1 MKKSAIILSVVA
13 LMFLVATP
21 VMAMGLAEDA
31 RAAGYVLPG
40 EEVAAPEEN
49 LLENAAD
56 YIKALYDKSTKSN
69 PAPRTTADFEVYDQ
83 LAIKGQTFT
92 IAWSTDTEYVVAEEK
107 GDHVVLIN
115 IDEAAPQET
124 VYNLIAVV
132 TDAAT
137 GESIT
142 LSMPKTLPQGSTD
155 PAPEEIV
162 LSAYLLADGE
172 YLPKEVRLIGK
183 VVAIPTAYSE
193 QYGNI
198 TVNIQIGALADN
210 IIQCYRLSGEGC
222 ANIKEGDVITVQG
235 KIKNY
240 KGTIEFDKPTLVGFG
255 GIPDQSAT
263 LDAAFALADGEAMKG
278 LQVLVGTIVAIPTV
292 YSADYNNI
300 TVNIQPLGDERIVQC
315 YRLAGGAEL
324 KEGDVITVVGNI
336 KNYKGTI
343 EFDKACRYLDDRA
356 YGSVKT
362 LFKAYEL
369 EDGKALEGARKIT
382 GTIVAIPSAYSE
394 QYGNITVNLQVG
406 GLEEYIIQCYRLTG
420 GADLEIGDTI
430 TVSGIIK
437 NYKGTIEFDKNCTYV
452 KAE

>member
-1 MKKSAIILSVVA
+1 MKKSAIILTLVA
-13 LMFLVATP
+13 LMLFVAMP

-31 RAAGYVLPG
+31 KAAGIYLPG
-40 EEVAAPEEN
+40 REPAAPAEN

-83 LAIKGQTFT
+83 LAIKGEIFT
-92 IAWSTDTEYVVAEEK
+92 IAWSTDTEYVKAVEK
-107 GDHVVLIN
+107 GDHVVLID

-132 TDAAT
+132 TSAA
-137 GESIT
+137 GESVT
-142 LSMPKTLPQGSTD
+142 LSMPKTLPQGSND

-183 VVAIPTAYSE
+183 VVAIPTVYSE

-198 TVNIQIGALADN
+198 TVNIQIAALADN

-222 ANIKEGDVITVQG
+222 ADIKEGDVITVQG

-278 LQVLVGTIVAIPTV
+278 VQVLVGTIVAIPTV
-292 YSADYNNI
+292 YSEQYNNI

-324 KEGDVITVVGNI
+324 KEGDVITVVGTI

-343 EFDKACRYLDDRA
+343 EFDKACRYMLDDGA

-369 EDGKALEGARKIT
+369 DEGKALEGARKIK
-382 GTIVAIPSAYSE
+382 GTIVSIPTAYSAD
-394 QYGNITVNLQVG
+394 YNNITVNLQVG
-406 GLEEYIIQCYRLTG
+406 PLEEYVIQCYRLTG
-420 GADLEIGDTI
+420 GADLQIGDVI

-437 NYKGTIEFDKNCTYV
+437 DYKGTKEFDKGCTYE
-452 KAE
+452 K

>member
-1 MKKSAIILSVVA
+1 MKKSVLILSIAA
-13 LMFLVATP
+13 LLLLVAMP
-21 VMAMGLAEDA
+21 VMANGFAEDMK
-31 RAAGYVLPG
+31 AAGYVLPG
-40 EEVAAPEEN
+40 QEAPAEN

-83 LAIKGQTFT
+83 IAIKGQVFT
-92 IAWSTDTEYVVAEEK
+92 IDWSTDTEYVKAVPQ
-107 GDHVVLIN
+107 GNNVVLID

-124 VYNLIAVV
+124 LYNLIAVV

-137 GESIT
+137 GEKIS
-142 LSMPKTLPQGSTD
+142 LAMPKTLPQGSTD

-162 LSAYLLADGE
+162 FTAYQLGDGE
-172 YLPKEVRLIGK
+172 AMAKEVRLTGT
-183 VVAIPTAYSE
+183 VVAIPTVYSE

-198 TVNIQIGALADN
+198 TVNIQIAALADN
-210 IIQCYRLSGEGC
+210 IIQCYRLSGDGC
-222 ANIKEGDVITVQG
+222 ADIKEGDVITVQG

-240 KGTIEFDKPTLVGFG
+240 KGTIEFDKPVLVGFG
-255 GIPDQSAT
+255 AIPDQSAT

-315 YRLAGGAEL
+315 YRLAGGADL
-324 KEGDVITVVGNI
+324 KEGDVITVIGTI

-343 EFDKACRYLDDRA
+343 EFDKACRYVDAEA
-356 YGSVKT
+356 YASVKT
-362 LFKAYEL
+362 LFKAYDLDE
-369 EDGKALEGARKIT
+369 GKALEGTRQVT
-382 GTIVAIPSAYSE
+382 GTIVAIPTAYSAD
-394 QYGNITVNLQVG
+394 YNNITVNLQVG
-406 GLEEYIIQCYRLTG
+406 GLDDYIIQCYRLTG
-420 GADLEIGDTI
+420 GADLQVGDTI

-437 NYKGTIEFDKNCTYV
+437 DYKGTKEFDKGCTYT
-452 KAE
+452 K

>member
-1 MKKSAIILSVVA
+1 MKKSTIILTLVA
-13 LMFLVATP
+13 LMLFVAMP

-31 RAAGYVLPG
+31 KAAGIYLPG
-40 EEVAAPEEN
+40 REPAAPAEN
-49 LLENAAD
+49 LLENAAE
-56 YIKALYDKSTKSN
+56 YIKALYDKSSKSN

-83 LAIKGQTFT
+83 IAIKGEIFT
-92 IAWSTDTEYVVAEEK
+92 IAWSTDTEYVKAVEK
-107 GDHVVLIN
+107 GDHVVLID

-132 TDAAT
+132 TSAA
-137 GESIT
+137 GENVT
-142 LSMPKTLPQGSTD
+142 LSMPKTLPQGSND

-162 LSAYLLADGE
+162 LAAYLLADGE
-172 YLPKEVRLIGK
+172 YMPKEVRLVGK
-183 VVAIPTAYSE
+183 VVAIPTVYSE

-222 ANIKEGDVITVQG
+222 ADIKEGDVITVQG

-278 LQVLVGTIVAIPTV
+278 TQVLVGTIVAIPTV

-324 KEGDVITVVGNI
+324 KEGDVITVVGTI

-343 EFDKACRYLDDRA
+343 EFDKACRYVDADA
-356 YGSVKT
+356 YSSVKT
-362 LFKAYEL
+362 LMKAYEL
-369 EDGKALEGARKIT
+369 EEGKALEGARQVT
-382 GTIVAIPSAYSE
+382 GTVVEIPTAYSPD
-394 QYGNITVNLQVG
+394 YGNITVNIQVG
-406 GLEEYIIQCYRLTG
+406 GLDDLKIQCYRLTG
-420 GADLEIGDTI
+420 GEDLQIGDVI

-437 NYKGTIEFDKNCTYV
+437 DYKGTKEFDKNCTYT

>member
-1 MKKSAIILSVVA
+1 MKKSAIILTLVA
-13 LMFLVATP
+13 LMLFVAMP

-31 RAAGYVLPG
+31 KAAGIYLPG
-40 EEVAAPEEN
+40 REPAAPAEN

-83 LAIKGQTFT
+83 LAIKGEIFT
-92 IAWSTDTEYVVAEEK
+92 IAWSTDTEYVKAVEK
-107 GDHVVLIN
+107 GDHVVLID

-132 TDAAT
+132 TSAA
-137 GESIT
+137 GESVT
-142 LSMPKTLPQGSTD
+142 LSMPKTLPQGSND

-183 VVAIPTAYSE
+183 VVAIPTVYSE

-198 TVNIQIGALADN
+198 TVNIQIAALADN

-222 ANIKEGDVITVQG
+222 ADIKEGDVITVQG

-255 GIPDQSAT
+255 GTPDQSAT

-278 LQVLVGTIVAIPTV
+278 VQVLVGTIVAIPTV
-292 YSADYNNI
+292 YSEQYNNI

-324 KEGDVITVVGNI
+324 KEGDVITVVGTI

-343 EFDKACRYLDDRA
+343 EFDKACRYVDAEA
-356 YGSVKT
+356 YASVKT
-362 LFKAYEL
+362 LMKAYDL
-369 EDGKALEGARKIT
+369 EEGKALEGARQVT

-394 QYGNITVNLQVG
+394 QYGNITVNIQVG
-406 GLEEYIIQCYRLTG
+406 GLDDYIIQCYRLTG
-420 GADLEIGDTI
+420 GADLQVGDTI

-437 NYKGTIEFDKNCTYV
+437 DYKGTKEFDKGCTYT
-452 KAE
+452 K

>member
-292 YSADYNNI
+292 YSEQYNNI
-300 TVNIQPLGDERIVQC
+300 TVNIQALGDERIVQC

-324 KEGDVITVVGNI
+324 KEGDTITVIGNI

-343 EFDKACRYLDDRA
+343 EFDKACRYVDAEA
-356 YGSVKT
+356 YASVKT
-362 LFKAYEL
+362 LMKAYDL
-369 EDGKALEGARKIT
+369 EEGKALEGARQVT

-394 QYGNITVNLQVG
+394 QYGNITVNIQVG
-406 GLEEYIIQCYRLTG
+406 GLDDYIIQCYRLTG
-420 GADLEIGDTI
+420 GEDLAVGDTI

-437 NYKGTIEFDKNCTYV
+437 DYKGTKEFDKGCTYT
-452 KAE
+452 K

>member
-1 MKKSAIILSVVA
+1 MKKSAIILTLVA
-13 LMFLVATP
+13 LMLFVAMP

-31 RAAGYVLPG
+31 KAAGIYLPG
-40 EEVAAPEEN
+40 REPAAPAEN
-49 LLENAAD
+49 LLENAAE
-56 YIKALYDKSTKSN
+56 YIKALYDKSSKSN

-83 LAIKGQTFT
+83 LAIKGEIFT
-92 IAWSTDTEYVVAEEK
+92 IAWSTDTEYVKAVEK
-107 GDHVVLIN
+107 GDHVVLID
-115 IDEAAPQET
+115 IDEGAPQET
-124 VYNLIAVV
+124 AYNLIAVV
-132 TDAAT
+132 TSAT
-137 GESIT
+137 GESVT

-183 VVAIPTAYSE
+183 VVAIPTVYSE

-198 TVNIQIGALADN
+198 TVNIQVGALADN

-222 ANIKEGDVITVQG
+222 ADIKEGDVITVQG

-240 KGTIEFDKPTLVGFG
+240 KGTIEFEKPTLVGFG

-278 LQVLVGTIVAIPTV
+278 TQVLVGTIVAIPTV

-300 TVNIQPLGDERIVQC
+300 TVNIQPLGDERVVQC

-324 KEGDVITVVGNI
+324 QEGDVITVVGTI

-343 EFDKACRYLDDRA
+343 EFDKACRYLDGPS

-369 EDGKALEGARKIT
+369 EEGKALEGARQIT
-382 GTIVAIPSAYSE
+382 GTIVSIPSAYSPD
-394 QYGNITVNLQVG
+394 YGNITVNLQVG
-406 GLEEYIIQCYRLTG
+406 PLEEYVIQCYRLTG
-420 GADLEIGDTI
+420 GEDLQIGDVI

-437 NYKGTIEFDKNCTYV
+437 DYKGTKEFDKGCTYT
-452 KAE
+452 K

>member
-1 MKKSAIILSVVA
+1 MKKPAIILSVVA

-278 LQVLVGTIVAIPTV
+278 LQVLVGTIVAIPTA
-292 YSADYNNI
+292 YSEQYGNI
-300 TVNIQPLGDERIVQC
+300 TVNIQPLGDERVVQC

-324 KEGDVITVVGNI
+324 KEGDVITVVGTI

-343 EFDKACRYLDDRA
+343 EFDKACRYVDGELYA
-356 YGSVKT
+356 SVKT
-362 LFKAYEL
+362 LFKAYDLDE
-369 EDGKALEGARKIT
+369 GKALEGARQVT

-394 QYGNITVNLQVG
+394 QYGNITVNIQVG
-406 GLEEYIIQCYRLTG
+406 GLDDYIIQCYRLTG
-420 GADLEIGDTI
+420 GADLQVGDTI
-430 TVSGIIK
+430 TVSGNIK
-437 NYKGTIEFDKNCTYV
+437 DYKGTKEFDKGCTYT
-452 KAE
+452 K